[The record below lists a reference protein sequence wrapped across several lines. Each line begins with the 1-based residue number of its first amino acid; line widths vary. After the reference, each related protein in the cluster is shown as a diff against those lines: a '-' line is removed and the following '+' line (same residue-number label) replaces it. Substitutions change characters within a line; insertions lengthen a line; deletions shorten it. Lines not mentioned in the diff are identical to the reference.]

1 MKMYLEKAVAAYGEN
16 IKDWIKALAT
26 RCDELSSQA
35 RAGAEIGYSAAAVST
50 LLSGKYKA
58 TTEKIEQAVRA
69 RLMAETVDCPYY
81 GDMDLA
87 DCLEWRAL
95 AKAPFRSISS
105 LHTEMRGLCGRCPK
119 NGGDHAQ
126 S

>member
-1 MKMYLEKAVAAYGEN
+1 MYLEKAVAAHGEN
-16 IKDWIKALAT
+16 MKDWIKALAT

-35 RAGAEIGYSAAAVST
+35 KAGAEIGYSAAAVST
-50 LLSGKYKA
+50 LLAGKYKA
-58 TTEKIEQAVRA
+58 ASTKKIEQAVRA

-81 GDMDLA
+81 GAMGLA
-87 DCLEWRAL
+87 DCLEWRSL

-119 NGGDHAQ
+119 NGGNHAQ
-126 S
+126 P